1 MDEILDKLPDQFNM
15 FELQAKVDP
24 SERTPYMVVAYQ
36 ECERMNVLIGEI
48 RFVEKI
54 NVIKINLDIFLYNH
68 IQIIIYLPKFV
79 CEFKSINFYV
89 ITYILF

>member
-1 MDEILDKLPDQFNM
+1 MLLLNYQIKSILDEILDKLPDQFNM

-48 RFVEKI
+48 RF
-54 NVIKINLDIFLYNH
+54 
-68 IQIIIYLPKFV
+68 
-79 CEFKSINFYV
+79 
-89 ITYILF
+89 